1 MRPTGGRFPYS
12 TNVHGIAQAGPGC
25 CAGDDDMRITLTVLV
40 MLLLLPWTVQAQVAT
55 DFRNE
60 TLRDLITASSSEQH
74 NPDWW
79 QAMEDRLVQETAV
92 PYDSVAE
99 ETLQAL
105 VYFSLNHPGKL
116 DLSDTAPVLMDVYRY
131 SEEEGKKILALRG
144 LHAIGDAETMQKL
157 AIEMGRE
164 RPSRRVQ
171 RLTRAALAEYQREH
185 ETKEANR

>member
-1 MRPTGGRFPYS
+1 MREIAVYLLRNDDESPFILNVYGESPSRFGTTPAGALIPGDNAERMRPTGGRFPYS

-60 TLRDLITASSSEQH
+60 SLRDLITASSSEQH

-99 ETLQAL
+99 ETLQSQA
-105 VYFSLNHPGKL
+105 S
-116 DLSDTAPVLMDVYRY
+116 
-131 SEEEGKKILALRG
+131 
-144 LHAIGDAETMQKL
+144 Q
-157 AIEMGRE
+157 
-164 RPSRRVQ
+164 
-171 RLTRAALAEYQREH
+171 LAEGERVRSPLGAH
-185 ETKEANR
+185 